1 MADYNSTNTGAEVD
15 DAVGVAKGAGTG
27 LIVKT
32 GTGAGA
38 KRTITGTTDQVTVAD
53 GDGVAGNPTLSLPVA
68 VTTSLGLADTAVQP
82 GDIGTAAAEDVGFF
96 ATAAQG
102 ALADTAV
109 QPAGVLNG
117 ATVVT
122 GTYTSPVNEA
132 LLIRVR
138 KSTAGTI
145 TKGQAVYIVGSTG
158 DNLTVE
164 LALAD
169 AEATSA
175 YTIGIAA
182 TSITDAADGFVMLG
196 GRLDGLSNLPTATF
210 SDGDAVYLSET
221 VPGGL
226 RVGIPT
232 APNHGVLLG
241 FVVRASNGSAGIF
254 DVSVSNYQEL
264 DELSDVFIS
273 GVAADDFLKRNATN
287 TRWENID
294 PATVVTALG
303 LDNVV
308 ESDPTGVTGA
318 DAITNMMSLT
328 QAEYDAIVTPNAS
341 TFYVIVA

>member
-27 LIVKT
+27 LIAKT
-32 GTGAGA
+32 GTGAGV
-38 KRTITGTTDQVTVAD
+38 KRTITGTTDQITVAD

-82 GDIGTAAAEDVGFF
+82 DGE
-96 ATAAQG
+96 
-102 ALADTAV
+102 
-109 QPAGVLNG
+109 LNG

-132 LLIRVR
+132 LLLRVR
-138 KSTAGTI
+138 KASAGTI

-175 YTIGIAA
+175 YTLGIAA
-182 TSITDAADGFVMLG
+182 TSITNGADGFVMLG
-196 GRLDGLSNLPTATF
+196 GRLNGLSNLPTATF

-221 VPGGL
+221 VAGGL

-232 APNHGVLLG
+232 APNHGVQLG
-241 FVVRASNGSAGIF
+241 FVVRASNGAAGIF
-254 DVSVSNYQEL
+254 DVNVSNYQEL

-273 GVAADDFLKRNATN
+273 GVAADNFLKRNATN
-287 TRWENID
+287 TRWENVD
-294 PATVVTALG
+294 PAGVITALG
-303 LDNVV
+303 LATVATTGDYSDLSGTPDLSAFV

-341 TFYVIVA
+341 TLYVITG